1 LPARIGFSASATSEK
16 TPTGGPR
23 HNRRMDSVTRGAHG
37 DAVLDIQARL
47 VGLGYHID
55 GSEHGEFGATTERA
69 VREFQQR
76 RQLLVDGAV
85 GDHTWGELVE
95 AGYSPGDRLLYLR
108 YPYFRGDDVRA
119 LQSSLNLLGFDAGR
133 EDGIFGERTDRAVRE
148 FQRNVGLPPDGI
160 VGATTVQALS
170 RLRPVGSGPA
180 FPGRATVRE
189 AEALRRLSATLQGS
203 RIGVDAAIGGEEPG
217 AVGPTGLSE
226 ADAAFQLAS
235 ALAQELYARGANPF
249 FLRHG
254 ESNPSVGERAA
265 AANEEGAEIL
275 VSLHLNSHDDPAAE
289 GASTYFYGREAWTSQ
304 AGQSLA
310 DSIQSALIA
319 RLGLKDG
326 RTHPKALPLLRETQM
341 PAVQV
346 EPCFITNPRE
356 EALLRQPS
364 FHAEVAVAIAD
375 GIEGFFGKRAAGLAG
390 SEERSALHGSG
401 VAAGEHDQE
410 GAQEHPR

>member
-1 LPARIGFSASATSEK
+1 VDPL
-16 TPTGGPR
+16 
-23 HNRRMDSVTRGAHG
+23 TRGAHG
-37 DAVLDIQARL
+37 EAVLDIQARL
-47 VGLGYHID
+47 VGLGYHVD

-85 GDHTWGELVE
+85 GDNTWEELVE
-95 AGYSPGDRLLYLR
+95 AGYSLGDRLLYLR
-108 YPYFRGDDVRA
+108 HPYFRGDDVRA

-148 FQRNVGLPPDGI
+148 FQRNVGLPSDGI
-160 VGATTVQALS
+160 VGATTVQALG

-203 RIGVDAAIGGEEPG
+203 RIGVDAAFGGEQPG
-217 AVGPTGLSE
+217 AVGPSGLSE
-226 ADAAFQLAS
+226 ADAAFQLAL
-235 ALAQELYARGANPF
+235 ALVQELYARGANPF
-249 FLRHG
+249 FLRHV
-254 ESNPSVGERAA
+254 ESNPSAGERAA
-265 AANEEGAEIL
+265 AANAEGAEIL

-289 GASTYFYGREAWTSQ
+289 GASTYFYGRERWTSQ

-310 DSIQSALIA
+310 DSIQTELIA

-341 PAVQV
+341 PAVEV

-356 EALLRQPS
+356 EGLLRQPS
-364 FHAEVAVAIAD
+364 FRAEVASAIAD
-375 GIEGFFGKRAAGLAG
+375 GIEGFFGKRAAGLAP
-390 SEERSALHGSG
+390 SQERSVSLGLSATP
-401 VAAGEHDQE
+401 AEHDQE
-410 GAQEHPR
+410 GTQEHPR